1 MLSINE
7 MKIVHYEFYL
17 YDQENIVEK
26 SDEIEF
32 TKNENIDAN
41 ILD

>member
-1 MLSINE
+1 MLYIKE

-17 YDQENIVEK
+17 YDWENIVEK

-32 TKNENIDAN
+32 IKNENIDAK
-41 ILD
+41 